1 MSGTDG
7 IELSSKG
14 GEQSQRLSGEI
25 SRTGK
30 ATFIEGARK
39 GIIQDQEK
47 EGLHINEH

>member
-7 IELSSKG
+7 IELASKG

-30 ATFIEGARK
+30 VERVIY
-39 GIIQDQEK
+39 IL
-47 EGLHINEH
+47 GLLKIT